1 MDRRTADEKYR
12 PCQTERSDPTNPRMG
27 APNGNGNATIDA
39 WLSRYAETKAGHAAA
54 GWGALLGARRCEAQG
69 EDEEASRCRERAV
82 EFWEKALADGD
93 QITRINGAADQLI
106 LAETLRR
113 LGRFQDARDCCHR
126 GLSGRP
132 ADPIRSV
139 LEFEIELLGAD
150 DSRPHAV
157 AEVLNRGL

>member
-1 MDRRTADEKYR
+1 
-12 PCQTERSDPTNPRMG
+12 MG

-54 GWGALLGARRCEAQG
+54 GWGALLGAWRCEAQG
-69 EDEEASRCRERAV
+69 EHEDASRCRERAV
-82 EFWEKALADGD
+82 EFWEEALADGD
-93 QITRINGAADQLI
+93 QITRIGGAADQLI

-113 LGRFQDARDCCHR
+113 LGRFEEARDCCHR

-139 LEFEIELLGAD
+139 LEFEIELLSAED
-150 DSRPHAV
+150 TEPHAV
-157 AEVLNRGL
+157 AEVLSRGM